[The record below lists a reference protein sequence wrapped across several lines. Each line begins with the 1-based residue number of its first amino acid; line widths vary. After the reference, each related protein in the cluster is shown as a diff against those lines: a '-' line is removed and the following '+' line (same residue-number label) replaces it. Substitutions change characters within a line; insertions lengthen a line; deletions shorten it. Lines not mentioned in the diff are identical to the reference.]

1 MYAAASGGGGYGSEC
16 CPLVV
21 DPYTWLALI
30 GGIALATFFLRQL
43 IIGTTFV
50 PPRKKKRDTSS
61 VEEGWQPMAWILSC
75 LESYDPD
82 LRDGGLTEL
91 IGSNVK
97 KEEVVEESEVESS
110 CVVDTWRC
118 ASGLLEGG
126 VRHLTRPGGVRG

>member
-1 MYAAASGGGGYGSEC
+1 M
-16 CPLVV
+16 V
-21 DPYTWLALI
+21 DPATLLALLA
-30 GGIALATFFLRQL
+30 GIALATFFLRQV
-43 IIGTTFV
+43 IMATTFV

-75 LESYDPD
+75 LESYETD

-91 IGSNVK
+91 IGSNDK
-97 KEEVVEESEVESS
+97 NEEVVEESEVESS